1 MAVALQGVAVLVVL
15 AGSGALAGLL
25 WFRLWEPP
33 AGVVRSGAWL
43 TDETGL
49 RGDFSGTGLYVVVAG
64 LTGLLLGVLVAL
76 LLARSELATLGF
88 VLVGGVLAGWVMYRV
103 GVLDSPADPRVLA
116 ADAADG
122 TVLPGRLRLAGWT
135 PFVAFPTGA
144 LLGYAALLVALPGRG
159 SGADAGH
166 HEQRLDHPA
175 AG

>member
-1 MAVALQGVAVLVVL
+1 MVVL
-15 AGSGALAGLL
+15 AGAGALAGLL

-33 AGVVRSGAWL
+33 RGVVRSGAWL

-49 RGDFSGTGLYVVVAG
+49 RGDFSGTGLYVVVAA
-64 LTGLLLGVLVAL
+64 LTGLLLGVVIAL

-88 VLVGGVLAGWVMYRV
+88 LLLGAVLAGWVMYRV
-103 GVLDSPADPRVLA
+103 GILDSPGDPRVLA
-116 ADAADG
+116 DDTADG

-159 SGADAGH
+159 SGADAGRRQ
-166 HEQRLDHPA
+166 QRLDHPV
-175 AG
+175 GG